1 MQDGRKAGNSE
12 SEPGDG
18 NSAGAG
24 RDGQVEVRRE
34 LPDEIRQGGP
44 EIYGAQHEV
53 EPAHGL
59 WVFGYGSLM
68 WNPDFPYT
76 RRARGICNGVHR
88 AFCVRSIHHRG
99 TVQKPGLVLGL
110 DGGGSCEGVLFHVPA
125 EAAAATVHYLRRREQ
140 INRVYR
146 EMFRRVEIMEGAE
159 NLAALAA
166 TCGGFI
172 TPRSVRA
179 LCFVAERSH
188 PQYVNSLSVAD
199 KAQIIRQSRGNS
211 GSNLDY
217 LRSTLAHLEALDIK
231 DDALRRIMVMT
242 NCWHRR

>member
-1 MQDGRKAGNSE
+1 MQDGRKAGDVTQDA
-12 SEPGDG
+12 GDG
-18 NSAGAG
+18 D
-24 RDGQVEVRRE
+24 RRVEIRRE
-34 LPDEIRQGGP
+34 LADETHQGGP
-44 EIYGAQHEV
+44 AVYGAQHDV

-76 RRARGICNGVHR
+76 RRARGICYGVHR
-88 AFCVRSIHHRG
+88 AFCVRSVHHRG
-99 TVQKPGLVLGL
+99 TVRSPGLVLGL

-125 EAAAATVHYLRRREQ
+125 AAAAVTVHYLRRREQ
-140 INRVYR
+140 VTRVYR
-146 EMFRRVEIMEGAE
+146 EMFRRVDLIDEGD
-159 NLAALAA
+159 
-166 TCGGFI
+166 GS
-172 TPRSVRA
+172 PRGAVRA
-179 LCFVAERSH
+179 LCFVAERTH

-199 KAQIIRQSRGNS
+199 KARIIRQSRGSS

-217 LRSTLAHLEALDIK
+217 LRSTLAHLEDLGIK